1 MHLCTNAQSTHEIFA
16 IKKNQPEPQIKCLS
30 VSTEH
35 EVQHFSDHLRCEI
48 RKQALSLYL
57 NRRCLDV
64 SSAYLWLQAVCRL
77 VLITRL
83 KSIRVVF
90 MPNLSW

>member
-16 IKKNQPEPQIKCLS
+16 IKKNQPEPQFKCLS

-48 RKQALSLYL
+48 RKRALCLYL
-57 NRRCLDV
+57 NRWCLDV
-64 SSAYLWLQAVCRL
+64 SSASSSLPFSSDHKVEVDQACFHAKPQL
-77 VLITRL
+77 VE
-83 KSIRVVF
+83 
-90 MPNLSW
+90 